1 MLNQRVW
8 LTETSPWYKYL
19 YVDKNKVEQIWKK
32 RELLFFFSF
41 SNSRVHPSLHFCART
56 TVCQIR
62 EARVA
67 LVFTSHQCGPG
78 SYVGC
83 LLRQEFFFFYVKY
96 IGNNSFLNFQLFFLL
111 VCFFFVLILQFSPLL
126 KTRLERQKENHIR
139 INNPKMSWLRFY
151 LEV

>member
-1 MLNQRVW
+1 MLTKTKWNRF
-8 LTETSPWYKYL
+8 ERKE
-19 YVDKNKVEQIWKK
+19 NCC
-32 RELLFFFSF
+32 FFFSF

-67 LVFTSHQCGPG
+67 LVFTSHQWGPG

-83 LLRQEFFFFYVKY
+83 LLRQEFFFYVKY
-96 IGNNSFLNFQLFFLL
+96 IGNNSFLNFQLFFCLF
-111 VCFFFVLILQFSPLL
+111 VFFFVLILQFSPLL

-139 INNPKMSWLRFY
+139 INNPKMS
-151 LEV
+151 

>member
-1 MLNQRVW
+1 MLTKTKWNRF
-8 LTETSPWYKYL
+8 ERKE
-19 YVDKNKVEQIWKK
+19 NCC
-32 RELLFFFSF
+32 FFFSF

-111 VCFFFVLILQFSPLL
+111 VSFFLF
-126 KTRLERQKENHIR
+126 
-139 INNPKMSWLRFY
+139 
-151 LEV
+151 